1 MEYQNKSNQ
10 G

>member
-1 MEYQNKSNQ
+1 MNKSNQ